1 MYNILIVDDEV
12 LVVRGLSEL
21 IKGHNDLPL
30 EVFQAYSAMEA
41 FELMKQYRIDIVIT
55 DIQMPMMNG
64 LELHNRI
71 HQFWPK
77 SKVIF
82 LTGYDNFHY
91 IKEAIKK
98 DALDYVLK
106 VEGDQVV
113 LAAIRKAIE
122 QLDKEFASESFMIK
136 ARDMTH
142 QAKWT
147 LQREYLTRLLE
158 GDPAE
163 GSQLD
168 KSFKELQIP
177 LNPRESVLLV
187 VGKIDEWKESLTTS
201 DRALLTYAVQN
212 IAEELLQPVVSSF
225 SINMGRAQIV
235 WFIQTG
241 MEFNEE
247 ETRFNAYV
255 QGTFE
260 MIQNKCQQL
269 LGLSISVAIASAFV
283 PWAAVERQEEK
294 LRFILKRYVGF
305 EREVLLVEN
314 DSQVD
319 DSMLG
324 LVPRNNRKYVD
335 QLRLCLENNKWEEY
349 QKHFSALII
358 ETSAEIEANVWNRK
372 ETFMELSTLF
382 LSFIHQW
389 DIKEKI
395 KSQIDL
401 SLLISYDRFRS
412 WKSVLTYFETL
423 AESVFQNRYIHWHQ
437 QGHNLVSY
445 LQEHIRD
452 NVGEDLSL
460 TRLGELVNHNPTYLS
475 RLYKQLTGIGLSETI
490 ANARIEKAK
499 SLLKDPKIKIYE
511 VGKAVG
517 FESSKY
523 FRMFFR
529 NATTLTPQEYREL
542 QQTTNIFTE
551 DHK

>member
-21 IKGHNDLPL
+21 IKGYNDLPL

-41 FELMKQYRIDIVIT
+41 FELMKHHRIDIVIT

-71 HQFWPK
+71 QQYWPK

-113 LAAIRKAIE
+113 LAAIRKAID

-147 LQREYLTRLLE
+147 LQREYLTKLLE

-163 GSQLD
+163 SSQLE
-168 KSFKELQIP
+168 KSLKELQIP
-177 LNPRESVLLV
+177 LNSHKSVLLV
-187 VGKIDEWKESLTTS
+187 VGKIDEWKEFLTTS

-212 IAEELLQPVVSSF
+212 IAEELLQPVVTSF
-225 SINMGRAQIV
+225 SIDIARTQIV
-235 WFIQTG
+235 WFIQTE
-241 MEFNEE
+241 MEIDEE
-247 ETRFNAYV
+247 ENRFNAYV

-269 LGLSISVAIASAFV
+269 LGLSISVAIASSFV
-283 PWAAVERQEEK
+283 PWTAVERKEEK
-294 LRFILKRYVGF
+294 LHLILKRYVGL

-314 DSQVD
+314 DSEKD
-319 DSMLG
+319 DLDLG
-324 LVPRNNRKYVD
+324 LVSRNHRKYID
-335 QLRLCLENNKWEEY
+335 QLRVCLENNKWDEY
-349 QKHFSALII
+349 QNHFSALII
-358 ETSAEIEANVWNRK
+358 ETSAEIETNVWNRK

-382 LSFIHQW
+382 LSCIHEW
-389 DIKEKI
+389 NIKEKI
-395 KSQIDL
+395 KSQVDL

-412 WKSVLTYFETL
+412 WKHVLTYFETL
-423 AESVFQNRYIHWHQ
+423 AENVFQNRYIHWQQ

-452 NVGEDLSL
+452 NVGADLSL

-475 RLYKQLTGIGLSETI
+475 RLYKQLTGVGLSETI

-511 VGKAVG
+511 VGKSVG

-529 NATTLTPQEYREL
+529 NATKLTPQEYREL
-542 QQTTNIFTE
+542 QQSTNLFIE